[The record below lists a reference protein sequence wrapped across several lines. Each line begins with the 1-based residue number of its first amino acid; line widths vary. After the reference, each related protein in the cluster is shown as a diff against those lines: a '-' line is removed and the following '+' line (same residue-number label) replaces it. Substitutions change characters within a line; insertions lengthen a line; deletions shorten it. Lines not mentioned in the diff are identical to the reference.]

1 MGEGKMTYRK
11 KQSWPADR
19 IQRRL
24 RADEALMEIV
34 RAQRVF
40 RASSKQPNVP
50 PKPQAPV
57 RRMVEFG
64 LKKGK

>member
-1 MGEGKMTYRK
+1 
-11 KQSWPADR
+11 
-19 IQRRL
+19 
-24 RADEALMEIV
+24 MEIV

-40 RASSKQPNVP
+40 RASSKQPDVP